1 MAEEKSSPI
10 GIIVVVAVIAV
21 VAGVFL
27 FKGGGDNGDQNEQQA
42 TKPTEPAKP
51 TSSSSTVVGIPARSA
66 KAKPDLIDLG
76 IYYTQAL
83 AKPLHTERPNNDL
96 GSVPQGV
103 HTLAETA
110 FDIRGLIQLANTSLR
125 EQFPERVD
133 RIKVNRPCQKLHL
146 LHGTGW
152 NAPEGTTIARLILHY
167 ENGESR
173 ELSVNYGQHVLDWW
187 KYPYDKKE
195 ATDSVVAWLGS
206 NGAVEAW
213 RSQEGFTEPIF
224 IQLFKTTWANPLPN
238 VTITSIDYV
247 STLTEAAPFILAL
260 TLEP

>member
-1 MAEEKSSPI
+1 MKTLIPILIGLLVVGCLSP
-10 GIIVVVAVIAV
+10 
-21 VAGVFL
+21 
-27 FKGGGDNGDQNEQQA
+27 
-42 TKPTEPAKP
+42 
-51 TSSSSTVVGIPARSA
+51 SSTVVEIPARSA
-66 KAKPDLIDLG
+66 KAKADLIDLG

-83 AKPLHTERPNNDL
+83 TKPLHTERPNNDL
-96 GSVPQGV
+96 RSMPQGV
-103 HTLAETA
+103 HVLAETA

-133 RIKVNRPCQKLHL
+133 RIKVNRSCQKLHL

-152 NAPEGTTIARLILHY
+152 NAPEGTAIARLILHY

-173 ELSVNYGQHVLDWW
+173 QLSINYGQHVLDWW
-187 KYPYDKKE
+187 KYPNDKKE

-206 NGAVEAW
+206 NGAAEAW
-213 RSQEGFTEPIF
+213 GSQEGFTEPIL
-224 IQLFKTTWANPLPN
+224 IQLFKTTWTNPLPN
-238 VTITSIDYV
+238 AAIRSIDYV